1 MNMRIILW
9 KEILFV
15 AILTLF
21 LHLVSLKFFLYWTI
35 WWFDIPLH
43 FLGGF
48 LIGLIAISFLKIINR
63 NTFVTFNLFFLTI
76 FAVMIVGLVWEL
88 WEIFI
93 GFTDVLK
100 DKGDTI
106 LDLIMDFLGGIF
118 SVLYYYLKYSK

>member
-88 WEIFI
+88 WELFV
-93 GFTDVLK
+93 GFTTVLN

-106 LDLIMDFLGGIF
+106 LDLIMDILGGVF
-118 SVLYYYLKYSK
+118 SVLYYYLKFSK